1 MPPEGKQKLPPKTT
15 NNVVDVSINHLLI
28 GFVLVF
34 GGVFAV
40 GSTLIVIRD
49 LSRYKRQKAMLN
61 GTLEIVKTILN
72 TKEKNK
78 CTKQKK
84 VES

>member
-15 NNVVDVSINHLLI
+15 NNVVDVSINHLLT

-34 GGVFAV
+34 GGVLAV
-40 GSTLIVIRD
+40 GTTLIVIRD
-49 LSRYKRQKAMLN
+49 LSRYKRQKTILN

-72 TKEKNK
+72 KKEILNEKD
-78 CTKQKK
+78 
-84 VES
+84 

>member
-1 MPPEGKQKLPPKTT
+1 MPPESKQKLPPKTT

>member
-1 MPPEGKQKLPPKTT
+1 MFPMPPEIKQKLPPKTADR
-15 NNVVDVSINHLLI
+15 VVDVSINHLLT

-40 GSTLIVIRD
+40 GTTLIVIRD
-49 LSRYKRQKAMLN
+49 LSKYKRQKAILN

-72 TKEKNK
+72 KKEILNEKD
-78 CTKQKK
+78 
-84 VES
+84 